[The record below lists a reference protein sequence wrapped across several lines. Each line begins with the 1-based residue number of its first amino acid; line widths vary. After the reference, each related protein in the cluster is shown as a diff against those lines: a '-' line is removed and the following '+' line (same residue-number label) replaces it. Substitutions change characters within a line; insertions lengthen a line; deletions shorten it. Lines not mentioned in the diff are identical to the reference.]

1 MGPFNSPLGL
11 PCQEPPWGFVAGAD
25 LATGDK
31 PLEPALWQGAVD
43 SLGGAPLSALT
54 RTMRKDGV
62 IASIGN
68 AAGLEFTTSVMPFIL
83 RGVRLLGIN
92 SDNEPEVRERVWRR
106 LGSDLK
112 PRHLAA
118 IARVIAF
125 DDLPQ
130 AIDAVVNGRARG
142 RTVVRIA
149 D

>member
-1 MGPFNSPLGL
+1 M
-11 PCQEPPWGFVAGAD
+11 
-25 LATGDK
+25 
-31 PLEPALWQGAVD
+31 D

-106 LGSDLK
+106 LASDLK
-112 PRHLAA
+112 PKHLAA

-125 DDLPQ
+125 DELPQ
-130 AIDAVVNGRARG
+130 AIDAVIEGRARG
-142 RTVVRIA
+142 RTVVMVG